1 MLTPGPAAGRGK
13 WRLLASRNSTSPS
26 SNRMLSEGNVF
37 QTIRKNGINK
47 EFRKYG
53 TPDGRSAEAAVA
65 IAVYPGKQIGSMPY
79 LPLLFHVVACS
90 GHGYGGY
97 GVLQFRPL
105 LRRAGKI
112 KRV

>member
-1 MLTPGPAAGRGK
+1 MEATRFAQQHIPFFQQNAFRRK
-13 WRLLASRNSTSPS
+13 C
-26 SNRMLSEGNVF
+26 F